1 MQNPII
7 CQWNFNDHPFAKLL
21 RIMRFLIIIQ
31 LAFCLQLSAHGY
43 SQKVTLRMK
52 DVSLET
58 VLTAIKQQ
66 TGYVFFYN
74 YNLVREAGL
83 VSVQVKNADL
93 EEAIRQA
100 LKGLPI
106 DVVIEKKTVVLSRRT
121 APVAGIVQDP
131 PAPITVTGTVVNGE
145 TRQPLQGA
153 TVTVKGTGTVTTT
166 NESGA
171 FEISAEPNQT
181 IVVSYVGFL
190 EYAFKA
196 TAGKPFNV
204 ELKVKPSSLNDMVVI
219 GYGSARK
226 RDITGAV
233 ASVRGDDLKNG
244 TSADASALLQ
254 GKAAGVVVQNSGGAP
269 GQAPAVVIRGSGTFG
284 NDQPL
289 YVIDG
294 MIASSMASI
303 NPSDILS
310 IDVLKDAS
318 AAAIYG
324 SRAANGV
331 VLITTKAGT
340 SGDIKINFS
349 AKYGSQSPAH
359 KLKFLNARQYADW
372 NNQAHDNDGTP
383 RGPLN
388 DAQFNPAINTDWQSL
403 SLGTAPLADYNLSV
417 SGGGQYS
424 RFYLSGEYFNQ
435 KGIVVDSRYKR
446 YALRANSSFTKGK
459 FRLTE
464 ALAVSRAINNPNTYF
479 GRERGELPIMPVY
492 DSTKLGGFA
501 GLEPAAAGVNRI
513 INWYGRALL
522 DDNLFTT
529 DQAFGNV
536 GLEFEIIKG
545 LKYKMNLGVDY
556 SVYHSYDYSPAFFMS
571 TSQEASQDQSTLN
584 ESFTRSLTTLVEH
597 TLNYSKTLGDHR
609 IELLAG
615 YTSQK
620 SNARS
625 VGATADTYASPLL
638 RVVDAASNRLA
649 NGNLQQAALQSILGR
664 LSYSYQSK
672 YLVTAT
678 IRRDGSSKFL
688 YPTNTYGNYPSFSLG
703 WRPSEESF
711 FPKNGIVSD
720 LKIRGSYGTLG
731 SQNIANYITTS
742 TLNINTGYYFAGGVQ
757 NGVGLTNFSN
767 PNIKWES
774 SRTKDIGADI
784 GMLNNKI
791 LITADYFDR
800 HSYDILASIPIP
812 SYGGAGSSLVKNAAS
827 VSNKGFELSVTYNHQ
842 PASTGGF
849 KYAITG
855 IFTTIKNK
863 VTSLGDGVSPI
874 IGGYF
879 TQESQPATK
888 TDVGQPIGSF
898 WGYQELG
905 VYQTTDEVQKDGR
918 TDARP
923 GDFKFSKAQTWL
935 GSPFPKF
942 DYGITF
948 NASYRNF
955 DVNMFW
961 QGVSGNKLWNA
972 KRAWQ
977 YTFDYGSGKV
987 TDVLNAWTPQHPNTG
1002 LARASFID
1010 PANNKR
1016 PSSYYVEDGSYLRLK
1031 NLSIG
1036 YNLPASLAARLK
1048 ISAAR
1053 IYVSGQNLLTLT
1065 RYKGYDPEVGRS
1077 YDPTVGL
1084 NSLND
1089 LFNVGVDVQAY
1100 PQARLIS
1107 AGIDLTF

>member
-1 MQNPII
+1 M
-7 CQWNFNDHPFAKLL
+7 LL
-21 RIMRFLIIIQ
+21 RLLCQLPAPGGKGFVKIVQIMKLTSVLLLTTFLQ
-31 LAFCLQLSAHGY
+31 VSATGY
-43 SQKVTLRMK
+43 SQKITLSGRDLPLK
-52 DVSLET
+52 TIFKEVEHQSDY
-58 VLTAIKQQ
+58 Q
-66 TGYVFFYN
+66 FFYKES
-74 YNLVREAGL
+74 LL
-83 VSVQVKNADL
+83 
-93 EEAIRQA
+93 RQA
-100 LKGLPI
+100 RKVNIKVANASIEEVLALCMNDQPLSYSLIGKVI
-106 DVVIEKKTVVLSRRT
+106 VIEKRPAAASPPAVHTM
-121 APVAGIVQDP
+121 QDP
-131 PAPITVTGTVVNGE
+131 PAPIKITGTVVNIE

-153 TVTVKGTGTVTTT
+153 TVTIKGAGTVATT
-166 NESGA
+166 NESGY

-181 IVVSYVGFL
+181 VVITYVGFL
-190 EYAFKA
+190 DYEFKA
-196 TAGKPFNV
+196 APDRNPFTI

-226 RDITGAV
+226 RDVTGAV
-233 ASVRGDDLKNG
+233 ASVKGEDLKNV
-244 TSADASALLQ
+244 TAADASALLQ
-254 GKAAGVVVQNSGGAP
+254 GKAAGVVVQNSAGAP

-303 NPSDILS
+303 NPGDILS

-331 VLITTKAGT
+331 ILITTRGGT

-349 AKYGSQSPAH
+349 AKYGSQSPTH

-388 DAQFNPAINTDWQSL
+388 DAQFNPNINTDWQSL
-403 SLGTAPLADYNLSV
+403 SLGTAPLTDYNMSI

-424 RFYLSGEYFNQ
+424 RFYLSGEYFSQ

-459 FRLTE
+459 FRLTQ

-479 GRERGELPIMPVY
+479 GRERGELTIMPVY

-513 INWYGRALL
+513 INWYGRAIL

-529 DQAFGNV
+529 DQVFGNV

-545 LKYKMNLGVDY
+545 LKYKMNLGIDY

-584 ESFTRSLTTLVEH
+584 ESFNRSLTTLVEH
-597 TLNYSKTLGDHR
+597 TLSYSKSFGDHR

-620 SNARS
+620 DNARS

-649 NGNLQQAALQSILGR
+649 NGNLQEAALQSILGR
-664 LSYSYQSK
+664 LTYNYQSK

-678 IRRDGSSKFL
+678 LRRDGSSKFL
-688 YPTNTYGNYPSFSLG
+688 YPTNTYGNYPSFSVG
-703 WRPSEESF
+703 WRPSGEDF
-711 FPKNGIVSD
+711 FPKNEIIND
-720 LKIRGSYGTLG
+720 LKLRGSYGTLG
-731 SQNIANYITTS
+731 SQNIPNYITAS
-742 TLNINTGYYFAGGVQ
+742 TLNINAGYYFAGGVQ
-757 NGVGLTNFSN
+757 NGVGLTNFAN
-767 PNIKWES
+767 PDIKWES
-774 SRTKDIGADI
+774 SRTTDFGADI
-784 GMLNNKI
+784 GLLKNKI
-791 LITADYFDR
+791 LVTADYFHR
-800 HSYDILASIPIP
+800 RSYDILASIPIP
-812 SYGGAGSSLVKNAAS
+812 IYGGAGSSLTKNAAS

-842 PASTGGF
+842 PASAGGI
-849 KYAITG
+849 KYAVTG
-855 IFTTIKNK
+855 VFTTIKNE
-863 VTSLGDGVSPI
+863 VTALGDGVSPI
-874 IGGYF
+874 IGGYY

-888 TDVGQPIGSF
+888 TDVGHPIGSF

-905 VYQTTDEVQKDGR
+905 VYQTADEVQKDGR

-923 GDFKFSKAQTWL
+923 GDFKFSKTQTWL

-948 NASYRNF
+948 SASYRNF

-987 TDVLNAWTPQHPNTG
+987 TDVLNAWTPQHTNTG

-1036 YNLPASLAARLK
+1036 YNLPATLAARLK

-1053 IYVSGQNLLTLT
+1053 LYVSGQNLLTLT
-1065 RYKGYDPEVGRS
+1065 RYRGYDPEVGRNNL
-1077 YDPTVGL
+1077 T
-1084 NSLND
+1084 D
-1089 LFNVGVDVQAY
+1089 LFSVGVDIQAY

>member
-1 MQNPII
+1 MQNPIT
-7 CQWNFNDHPFAKLL
+7 CQWNFNHRPLAKLL
-21 RIMRFLIIIQ
+21 RIMRILIVIQ

-43 SQKVTLRMK
+43 SQKVTLRLK

-58 VLTAIKQQ
+58 ALSAIKQQ

-74 YNLVREAGL
+74 YNLVREAGT
-83 VSVQVKNADL
+83 VSVDLKNADMQ
-93 EEAIRQA
+93 EAVRQT

-106 DVVIEKKTVVLSRRT
+106 DFVIEKKTVVLSRRI
-121 APVAGIVQDP
+121 A
-131 PAPITVTGTVVNGE
+131 PAPITEEAPPATVTVTGTVVNGD

-153 TVTVKGTGTVTTT
+153 TVAVKGTGAVTTT
-166 NESGA
+166 NESGS
-171 FEISAEPNQT
+171 FEIRAEPGQT

-190 EYAFKA
+190 EYTFKA
-196 TAGKPFNV
+196 SAGNPV
-204 ELKVKPSSLNDMVVI
+204 TIELKIKPSSLNDMVVI

-233 ASVRGDDLKNG
+233 ASVKGEDLKNV
-244 TSADASALLQ
+244 TAADASGLLQ

-269 GQAPAVVIRGSGTFG
+269 GQTPAVVIRGSGTFG

-303 NPSDILS
+303 NPADIAS

-331 VLITTKAGT
+331 VLVTTKSGA
-340 SGDIKINFS
+340 SGDTKISFS
-349 AKYGSQSPAH
+349 AKYGSQSPTH

-372 NNQAHDNDGTP
+372 NNMAHDNDGTP

-388 DAQFNPAINTDWQSL
+388 DSQFNPNINTDWQSL
-403 SLGTAPLADYNLSV
+403 SLGTAPLADYNMSV
-417 SGGGQYS
+417 SGGGPYS
-424 RFYLSGEYFNQ
+424 RFFLSGEYFDQ

-464 ALAVSRAINNPNTYF
+464 ALAVSRTLNNPNTYF

-501 GLEPAAAGVNRI
+501 GLEPQAAGVPRI

-522 DDNLFTT
+522 DDNLITT
-529 DQAFGNV
+529 DQAFGNL

-545 LKYKMNLGVDY
+545 LKYKMNLGIDY
-556 SVYHSYDYSPAFFMS
+556 SLYHSYDYSPAFFMS
-571 TSQEASQDQSTLN
+571 TSQEASQDQSILN
-584 ESFTRSLTTLVEH
+584 ESFTRNLTTLVEH
-597 TLNYSKTLGDHR
+597 TLNYSRSFGDHR
-609 IELLAG
+609 IDLLAG
-615 YTSQK
+615 YTAQK
-620 SNARS
+620 TNARV
-625 VGATADTYASPLL
+625 VGATADTYASTLL

-649 NGNLQQAALQSILGR
+649 NGNLQEAALQSILGR
-664 LSYSYQSK
+664 LSYSYRSK

-678 IRRDGSSKFL
+678 LRRDGSSKFL

-711 FPKNGIVSD
+711 FPKNDILND

-731 SQNIANYITTS
+731 SQNIDNYITTS

-757 NGVGLTNFSN
+757 NGVGLTNFAN
-767 PNIKWES
+767 PDIKWES
-774 SRTKDIGADI
+774 SRTTDIGADI
-784 GMLNNKI
+784 GMLNNRI

-800 HSYDILASIPIP
+800 RSYDILASIPIP
-812 SYGGAGSSLVKNAAS
+812 SYGGAGSNLTKNAAS

-842 PASTGGF
+842 PVSAGGF

-855 IFTTIKNK
+855 VFTAIKNK
-863 VTSLGDGVSPI
+863 VTALGDGVSPI
-874 IGGYF
+874 TGGYF
-879 TQESQPATK
+879 TQEGLSATK
-888 TDVGQPIGSF
+888 TDVGQPIGSY

-905 VYQTTDEVQKDGR
+905 VYQTADEVQKDGR

-923 GDFKFSKAQTWL
+923 GDFKFSKTPGWL

-948 NASYRNF
+948 SASYRQF
-955 DVNMFW
+955 DINMFW
-961 QGVSGNKLWNA
+961 QGVSGNKLWDA

-987 TDVLNAWTPQHPNTG
+987 TDVLNSWTPQHPNTG

-1016 PSSYYVEDGSYLRLK
+1016 SSSYYLEDGSYLRLK

-1036 YNLPASLAARLK
+1036 YNLPASLATRLK
-1048 ISAAR
+1048 ISTAR
-1053 IYVSGQNLLTLT
+1053 LYISAQNLLTLT
-1065 RYKGYDPEVGRS
+1065 HYKGYDPEVGRS
-1077 YDPTVGL
+1077 DL
-1084 NSLND
+1084 HD
-1089 LFNVGVDVQAY
+1089 LFGVGVDVQAY

-1107 AGIDLTF
+1107 AGIDLSF